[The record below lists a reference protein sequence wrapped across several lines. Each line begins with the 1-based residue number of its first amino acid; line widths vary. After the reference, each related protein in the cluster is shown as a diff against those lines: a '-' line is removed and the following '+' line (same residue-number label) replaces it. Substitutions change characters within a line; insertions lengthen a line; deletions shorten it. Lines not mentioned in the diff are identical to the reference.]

1 MKYDDASWHQRGDFP
16 RSLPAAAGAT
26 HTGMFV
32 AWALHSGLAGPVH
45 VEVFADEL
53 RQLRARQIT
62 PGRYFLSVCNGKFT
76 DLDLDERGNAFA
88 RDYFDFDSGDYLLD
102 YEAALGGSLPSIYHV
117 PDTWESFDR
126 LKPILD
132 GRFSEW
138 TRGLP

>member
-16 RSLPAAAGAT
+16 RSLPTAAGAT

-32 AWALHSGLAGPVH
+32 AWALLSGLAGPVH
-45 VEVFADEL
+45 KEVFAEEL
-53 RQLRARQIT
+53 QQLRARRIT

-76 DLDLDERGNAFA
+76 DMDLDERGNAFVCN
-88 RDYFDFDSGDYLLD
+88 YFDFDSGDYLQD
-102 YEAALGGSLPSIYHV
+102 YEAALCADLPSLYHV

-126 LKPILD
+126 LKPVID
-132 GRFSEW
+132 SRFLEW